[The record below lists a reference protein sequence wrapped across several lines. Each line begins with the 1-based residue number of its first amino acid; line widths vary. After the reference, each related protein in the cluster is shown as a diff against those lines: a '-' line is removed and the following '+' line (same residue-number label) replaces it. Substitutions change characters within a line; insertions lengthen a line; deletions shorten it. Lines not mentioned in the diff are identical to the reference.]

1 MGFLSSH
8 YLLKMVAASI
18 YLSTAYL
25 KVHVCN
31 ESHKGEQ
38 RVRSM
43 VPVQLMAYIGRA
55 MIAT

>member
-1 MGFLSSH
+1 M
-8 YLLKMVAASI
+8 

-25 KVHVCN
+25 KVYVCN

-43 VPVQLMAYIGRA
+43 VPVQLMAYIGPA